1 MNYNRRGFENFNQAQ
16 LNEIDRLCKESPK
29 FKQGIY
35 ARDIR
40 RGDING
46 IYRSTDLGHSY
57 ITNTKTL
64 IGNDF
69 KIDGTKI
76 NKPDAIVKS
85 NLIDRL
91 NLQLSSLGFNRV
103 ISDVSSIES
112 TLEDI
117 NKEILNSATTSMLS
131 LLHFDGENVVLRED
145 NYTEYMIANYLGV
158 PVNSITFPDV
168 GTWNFSPFYVSLQDQ
183 TNGYVATKDE
193 NENISIREFPIIDE
207 YVKLYTVLKEN
218 NDIIRDNSDIIKYAK
233 ELVNGQ
239 EVDLITAKNYWNAV
253 SANPIYETVR
263 RQIDEYLMLK
273 LINNEC

>member
-1 MNYNRRGFENFNQAQ
+1 
-16 LNEIDRLCKESPK
+16 
-29 FKQGIY
+29 
-35 ARDIR
+35 
-40 RGDING
+40 
-46 IYRSTDLGHSY
+46 
-57 ITNTKTL
+57 
-64 IGNDF
+64 
-69 KIDGTKI
+69 
-76 NKPDAIVKS
+76 
-85 NLIDRL
+85 
-91 NLQLSSLGFNRV
+91 
-103 ISDVSSIES
+103 
-112 TLEDI
+112 
-117 NKEILNSATTSMLS
+117 MLS

-239 EVDLITAKNYWNAV
+239 EVDLITAKNY
-253 SANPIYETVR
+253 
-263 RQIDEYLMLK
+263 
-273 LINNEC
+273 